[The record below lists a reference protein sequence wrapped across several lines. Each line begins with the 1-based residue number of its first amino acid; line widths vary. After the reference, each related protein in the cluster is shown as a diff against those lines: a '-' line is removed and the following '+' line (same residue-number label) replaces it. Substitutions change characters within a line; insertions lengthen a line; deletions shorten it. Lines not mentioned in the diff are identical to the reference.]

1 VAGMRVGMGEEVA
14 YTITNEQLF
23 VEEVWDR
30 IQRHVYVVVDG
41 KVYDRNSSEFICDM
55 SLIE

>member
-1 VAGMRVGMGEEVA
+1 VAGMRVGMGEVA

-23 VEEVWDR
+23 IEEVWDR